1 MTSYFDDEFKTQSSA
16 IYCFRFLKGPLTEQ
30 SSSAGGTAQGSN
42 EVCYIPGAFLSESPT
57 ISDARMPFDDVE
69 EEEEEEEYEE
79 VLVHDDEDGTNDPL
93 EDSTGGLPS
102 ESTQVGCFI
111 YIQFC

>member
-1 MTSYFDDEFKTQSSA
+1 MTNLKPNPRHIIAFG
-16 IYCFRFLKGPLTEQ
+16 FLKGPLTEQ
-30 SSSAGGTAQGSN
+30 SSSAGGAAHGSN
-42 EVCYIPGAFLSESPT
+42 DVCDIPGAFLSESPT